1 MFSKYRL
8 RAAVAAAV
16 FCTTSL
22 SIAFLVGVGAHWLI
36 WPVGAT
42 ALLLLIALALRPM
55 RPRRG
60 AVSFTVIAI
69 NGVVFLT
76 GSKLSLPA
84 SLPVWAW
91 MILAFGM
98 ATVGLLEDADAAQS
112 TPKNR
117 L

>member
-1 MFSKYRL
+1 VFSKYQQK
-8 RAAVAAAV
+8 AAVTIAV
-16 FCTTSL
+16 LCSASL
-22 SIAFLVGVGAHWLI
+22 AVSGMIPDGQHWLI
-36 WPVGAT
+36 WPVGGT
-42 ALLLLIALALRPM
+42 ALLLLIVLALRPM
-55 RPRRG
+55 PPRRG
-60 AVSFTVIAI
+60 AVCFTAIAI

-98 ATVGLLEDADAAQS
+98 ATVGLLEDADAVQS